1 VRMKA
6 QCADCHLLHAP
17 DFHKSKRRNTKLK
30 LEVGDRVVVLRSLR
44 STGMPV
50 DADATGEV
58 LQVASLGRRALVKFP
73 TAQGWLDTD
82 LNNLKKHKS

>member
-1 VRMKA
+1 
-6 QCADCHLLHAP
+6 
-17 DFHKSKRRNTKLK
+17 
-30 LEVGDRVVVLRSLR
+30 
-44 STGMPV
+44 MPV